1 MRHQGPRRPRFY
13 LFVLIVGFLVG
24 GYLNSFLR
32 AMLPDS
38 PTKTFFTY
46 SVSAELGPV
55 PVNLLVVHFT
65 IGPMGVELSLLSL
78 VGVALAYLVAR
89 SLF

>member
-1 MRHQGPRRPRFY
+1 MAQGPRRPRFY
-13 LFVLIVGFLVG
+13 LLVLVIGFLVG
-24 GYLNSFLR
+24 GYLNAFIKSV
-32 AMLPDS
+32 LPDS

-46 SVSAELGPV
+46 AVSPELGPV

-65 IGPMGVELSLLSL
+65 IGPVGLELSLLSL
-78 VGVALAYLVAR
+78 LGVVLAYLVAK

>member
-1 MRHQGPRRPRFY
+1 MAQGPRRPRFY
-13 LFVLIVGFLVG
+13 LLVLIIGFLVG
-24 GYLNSFLR
+24 GYLNAFIKSV
-32 AMLPDS
+32 LPDS

-46 SVSAELGPV
+46 AVSPEFGPV

-65 IGPMGVELSLLSL
+65 IGPVGLELSLLSL
-78 VGVALAYLVAR
+78 LGVVLAYLVAK

>member
-1 MRHQGPRRPRFY
+1 MAGPRRPGFY
-13 LFVLIVGFLVG
+13 LSVLVTGFLLG
-24 GYLNSFLR
+24 GFLNAFLR
-32 AMLPDS
+32 RALPDS
-38 PTKTFFTY
+38 PTKAFFTH
-46 SVSAELGPV
+46 SVQGEVGPV

-65 IGPMGVELSLLSL
+65 LGPVGVDISLLSI